1 MIAIITAV
9 VARLANL
16 LLQEMPA
23 NAPTKDFTLV
33 VEAKQA
39 AGIPPRLTAKIP
51 IPPFNPVS
59 LVAAIA
65 AATNNWRSHQ
75 PSQLSFCVPIIYEKW
90 QFATHCN
97 SFQSIYVMG
106 KIHTL

>member
-9 VARLANL
+9 VAQLASL
-16 LLQEMPA
+16 LHRIMPA
-23 NAPTKDFTLV
+23 NAPTKDFTLA
-33 VEAKQA
+33 VEAKQV
-39 AGIPPRLTAKIP
+39 AGILNPVTAKIP
-51 IPPFNPVS
+51 IPPFN
-59 LVAAIA
+59 LVTSVEATA
-65 AATNNWRSHQ
+65 AATNWRSRKS
-75 PSQLSFCVPIIYEKW
+75 SQLSFCVPIIYEKW

>member
-16 LLQEMPA
+16 LLREMPA
-23 NAPTKDFTLV
+23 NAPTKDFTPA

-39 AGIPPRLTAKIP
+39 AEIPHRLTAKIP

-65 AATNNWRSHQ
+65 AVTNWRSHQ

-90 QFATHCN
+90 QLAATHCN

-106 KIHTL
+106 KIYTL